1 MACRICFESEG
12 PLCTP
17 CKCKGSIEHIHE
29 ACLLTWIG
37 EDEDRSSCE
46 LCKEPYA
53 LDYNQPLERDK
64 LSGPL
69 RHYFLINPSWH
80 IAAFCSTIIIAQQ
93 WLQLR
98 PSKPLLVTIQLAY
111 HMAYLC
117 LWRLY
122 IQTTIHDQRAY
133 YHHIQR
139 GYGRLTL
146 YVHGTLLVLLLALS
160 IDASITHVVLVNV
173 INQCY
178 LGAYPILHSSTV
190 NEINRQRKI
199 IIRNRERA
207 DDSPIPVK
215 KN

>member
-37 EDEDRSSCE
+37 EDQERSSCE

-53 LDYNQPLERDK
+53 LDYNQPLERDR

-80 IAAFCSTIIIAQQ
+80 IAAFCSAIIIVQQ

-98 PSKPLLVTIQLAY
+98 PSKPLFITIQLAY
-111 HMAYLC
+111 HMAYTF
-117 LWRLY
+117 LWSLY
-122 IQTTIHDQRAY
+122 VRATIHNKAAY
-133 YHHIQR
+133 YQRIQG
-139 GYGRLTL
+139 GYGTPA
-146 YVHGTLLVLLLALS
+146 VCIHGALLVLLLALS
-160 IDASITHVVLVNV
+160 LEVSITTVVVVNV

-178 LGAYPILHSSTV
+178 LGVYPILHSIIV
-190 NEINRQRKI
+190 NDLNKRRQI
-199 IIRNRERA
+199 IIKNRVDETH
-207 DDSPIPVK
+207 
-215 KN
+215 